1 MIKVIKKIEKR
12 IGNRECMDAIG
23 YKTQNEGN
31 KKTQKYEKQKPL
43 KTRGESM
50 YRQKVSSS

>member
-23 YKTQNEGN
+23 YKTQNEGK
-31 KKTQKYEKQKPL
+31 KKTQHRKL
-43 KTRGESM
+43 KI
-50 YRQKVSSS
+50 